1 MLNYEIMN
9 ESNNQIDMANLDE
22 KVAIVTGSSRG
33 IGAEIARELA
43 KAGAKIVI
51 NYIQNHQAANA
62 VCTAITEAGGK
73 CVAIQADVSNPADVR
88 RLFDAAI
95 EHFGHIDI
103 LVNNA
108 GILIFKKIAEVKDEE
123 FDRIININLKSIF
136 YTLRE
141 AAERLAD
148 NGRIVNISTTV
159 TRLMLPKY
167 GIYAATK
174 GAVEQLTRIFAREI
188 GERGITVNTVSP
200 GPVFTELF
208 RSGKTEEDIQ
218 RMAAMASL
226 GRIGEV
232 DDIAQIVLFLVS
244 DEARWVTGQD
254 IGANG
259 GII

>member
-1 MLNYEIMN
+1 MSKLH
-9 ESNNQIDMANLDE
+9 E

-33 IGAEIARELA
+33 IGAAIALELA
-43 KAGAKIVI
+43 KAGVKVVV
-51 NYIQNHQAANA
+51 NYVQNQQAADE
-62 VCTAITEAGGK
+62 VCTAIIGAGGK
-73 CVAIQADVSNPADVR
+73 CIAIQADVSKPADVR

-95 EHFGHIDI
+95 EHFGRIDI

-108 GILIFKKIAEVKDEE
+108 GILIFKKIAEITDDE

-136 YTLRE
+136 YMLRE

-148 NGRIVNISTTV
+148 NGRIVNISSTV

-167 GIYAATK
+167 GPYAATK
-174 GAVEQLTRIFAREI
+174 GAVEQLTRIFAREA
-188 GERGITVNTVSP
+188 GERGITANTVSP

-208 RSGKTEEDIQ
+208 RAGKTEEDIQ
-218 RMAAMASL
+218 RMAAMSSL

-232 DDIAQIVLFLVS
+232 DDIAKIVLFLVS
-244 DEARWVTGQD
+244 DEARWITGQD

-259 GII
+259 GIV